1 MRDLMD
7 ITDLAQG
14 CAWLRCW
21 SWRQGDISV
30 NNGIFYVL
38 KQLINGGLIDGSAKK
53 KTPKQPTT
61 QKTNLQSGEKAE
73 MKVEMEGQIPQ

>member
-1 MRDLMD
+1 MD
-7 ITDLAQG
+7 ITDPAQG

-30 NNGIFYVL
+30 NNGIFYVI

-53 KTPKQPTT
+53 KKKPKQPTT
-61 QKTNLQSGEKAE
+61 QKTNLRSGEKAE
-73 MKVEMEGQIPQ
+73 MTVEMEGQILQ